1 MIEIFGRLGTALF
14 GVALLLMVAAGCYL
28 AAAFEITASIE
39 KAVKAEREARDAFW
53 NAEIEKS
60 NKAVLAQQ
68 AEAEAQLKTV
78 EADASE
84 RIRRA
89 EQLQITM
96 DQDNDKMADD
106 GGRSGLDRAHV
117 RMLPN

>member
-1 MIEIFGRLGTALF
+1 MFDLFGRFGTALVSF
-14 GVALLLMVAAGCYL
+14 AFVLLIAAGCYL
-28 AAAFEITASIE
+28 AASFEITASIRA
-39 KAVKAEREARDAFW
+39 AVATAVSERDLHW
-53 NAEIEKS
+53 NSEIEKS

-68 AEAEAQLKTV
+68 AEAEAQLKTI

-89 EQLQITM
+89 EQQQLLM
-96 DQDNDKMADD
+96 DQDNEKLADD
-106 GGRSGLDRAHV
+106 RGRCGLDRTHV